1 MKPDEL
7 ATVGQLHEY
16 FRIMLSHIAAIP
28 KGPATIETVGAEL
41 LTIEDVMERLRVS
54 RSTVQRWVKIGKVIK
69 VGSKRQQLKL
79 PTLWFT
85 PSEPRIPWPALLAFG
100 RGESYDLSQ
109 LPVPPLPKSTQDLGQ
124 QAPMRMAF

>member
-1 MKPDEL
+1 MKRDDLP
-7 ATVGQLHEY
+7 TVGYLDEC
-16 FRIMLSHIAAIP
+16 FRIMLAHIAAIS
-28 KGPATIETVGAEL
+28 KGPATTESVAAEL

-54 RSTVQRWVKIGKVIK
+54 RSTVQRWVKLGKAIK

-109 LPVPPLPKSTQDLGQ
+109 LPAPPLPKSIQGFAQ
-124 QAPMRMAF
+124 QEPMRLAS

>member
-1 MKPDEL
+1 MKRDDLP
-7 ATVGQLHEY
+7 TVGYLDEC
-16 FRIMLSHIAAIP
+16 FRIMLAHIAAIP
-28 KGPATIETVGAEL
+28 KSPAATESVAAEL

-54 RSTVQRWVKIGKVIK
+54 RSTVQRWVKLGKAIK

-100 RGESYDLSQ
+100 RGESYDLGQ
-109 LPVPPLPKSTQDLGQ
+109 LPVPPLPKSVQGLSQ
-124 QAPMRMAF
+124 

>member
-1 MKPDEL
+1 MKRDEL
-7 ATVGQLHEY
+7 LTVGNLHEY
-16 FRIMLSHIAAIP
+16 CRVILARIDAIS
-28 KGPATIETVGAEL
+28 KGPATAESVAAEL

-54 RSTVQRWVKIGKVIK
+54 RSTVQRWVKTGKAIK
-69 VGSKRQQLKL
+69 IGSKRQQLKL

-109 LPVPPLPKSTQDLGQ
+109 LPAPPQPKLIQGFGQ
-124 QAPMRMAF
+124 QEPIPLAS

>member
-1 MKPDEL
+1 MKRDDLP
-7 ATVGQLHEY
+7 TVGYLDEC
-16 FRIMLSHIAAIP
+16 FRIMLAHIAAIS
-28 KGPATIETVGAEL
+28 KGPATMDSVAAEL

-54 RSTVQRWVKIGKVIK
+54 RSTVQRWVKTGKVIK

-100 RGESYDLSQ
+100 RGESYDLGQ
-109 LPVPPLPKSTQDLGQ
+109 LPAPPLPKSTHDLGQ
-124 QAPMRMAF
+124 QASMHIAS

>member
-1 MKPDEL
+1 MKRDDLP
-7 ATVGQLHEY
+7 TVGYLDEC
-16 FRIMLSHIAAIP
+16 FRIMLAHIAAIS
-28 KGPATIETVGAEL
+28 KGPVTIDTVGAEL

-54 RSTVQRWVKIGKVIK
+54 RSTVQRWVKTGKIIK

-100 RGESYDLSQ
+100 RGESYDLGQ
-109 LPVPPLPKSTQDLGQ
+109 LPAPPLPKSTQGLGQ
-124 QAPMRMAF
+124 QASMRMAS

>member
-1 MKPDEL
+1 MKRDEL
-7 ATVGQLHEY
+7 LTLGDLDNY
-16 FRIMLSHIAAIP
+16 FRVILARIDAIP
-28 KGPATIETVGAEL
+28 KGLATVESGAAEL

-54 RSTVQRWVKIGKVIK
+54 RSTVQRWVKTGKLIK

-100 RGESYDLSQ
+100 RGESYDLGQ
-109 LPVPPLPKSTQDLGQ
+109 LPAPPAPNYTQHLKQGPST
-124 QAPMRMAF
+124 ASTN